1 MLVLMFFIFFD
12 LDQDFLCVIYVVDKK
27 SGKVDGV
34 WELLDNFKE
43 LRLRYFESKCDLI
56 VIIGKEV
63 KVFNNVIFSKDYEKI
78 IIICDI

>member
-1 MLVLMFFIFFD
+1 M
-12 LDQDFLCVIYVVDKK
+12 
-27 SGKVDGV
+27 DGV

-43 LRLRYFESKCDLI
+43 LCLCYFELKCDLI

>member
-1 MLVLMFFIFFD
+1 M
-12 LDQDFLCVIYVVDKK
+12 
-27 SGKVDGV
+27 DGV

-43 LRLRYFESKCDLI
+43 LRLRYFESKRDLI

-78 IIICDI
+78 IIIRDI